1 MVVELSYLHPF
12 GCAKINKERKY
23 HMKKFFGEFKAFI
36 SRGNV
41 LNLAVGIIIGAAFG
55 AIIGSLV
62 NDIIMPPISL
72 LLGNEV
78 SLLKWVIR
86 PEVLDIDGITVLT
99 KEIAIRWGLFL
110 QAVLN
115 FLIIAFV
122 LFVIIRI
129 VTRLNKK
136 AEALKA
142 RKQAVVAVE
151 EKPAPAPEPSEE
163 VLLLREIVKALNAKK

>member
-1 MVVELSYLHPF
+1 
-12 GCAKINKERKY
+12 
-23 HMKKFFGEFKAFI
+23 
-36 SRGNV
+36 
-41 LNLAVGIIIGAAFG
+41 
-55 AIIGSLV
+55 
-62 NDIIMPPISL
+62 MPPISL

-86 PEVLDIDGITVLT
+86 PEVLDTDGITVLT

-129 VTRLNKK
+129 VARLNKK

-142 RKQAVVAVE
+142 RKQAAVAVE

-163 VLLLREIVKALNAKK
+163 VVLLREIVKALNNKK

>member
-1 MVVELSYLHPF
+1 
-12 GCAKINKERKY
+12 
-23 HMKKFFGEFKAFI
+23 MKKFFEEFKAFI

-41 LNLAVGIIIGAAFG
+41 INLAVGIIIGAAFG

-86 PEVLDIDGITVLT
+86 PEELDIDGVTILV

-129 VTRLNKK
+129 VSRLSEK
-136 AEALKA
+136 AEALKK
-142 RKQAVVAVE
+142 RKQGTVAVE
-151 EKPAPAPEPSEE
+151 EAPAPAPEPSEE
-163 VLLLREIVKALNAKK
+163 VLLLREIVKELKSKK